1 MEKQLGKIGIP
12 LFDRTIA
19 AMGGHQRPEVRTGPR
34 FGVDVSVVD
43 LPGGM
48 ALAMTSDPL
57 SLIPS
62 LGLEASAWLSVHL
75 MANDMATTGHAPM
88 YGQFVLNLPD
98 TLSEPD
104 FKQYWEYIHGFC
116 ADIGVAITGGH
127 TGFVARQH
135 STISGGG
142 TLVTVASCDS
152 LLTAAFARAGDVI
165 LVTKQCALSSS
176 AILAM
181 SFPDTVRNN
190 AGKEVHEAACH
201 SFYRTSVLQDALVA
215 VGNQNDNGEVRAMHD
230 VTEGGVL
237 GAIYELAVASGLGA
251 LIHNDK
257 LPIHPVQQQVCSIFG
272 LDPRYCIGAG
282 AMVIA
287 CRSNAA
293 QAIIGR
299 LEAIGIPCVEVGRL
313 TDATEGIKLEEAG
326 QVQNM
331 PYYDEDPY
339 WAAFINA
346 YQNGWK

>member
-1 MEKQLGKIGIP
+1 MKKQLGKIGIP
-12 LFDRTIA
+12 MFDRTVA
-19 AMGGHQRPEVRTGPR
+19 TMAGHPRPEVHTGPR

-48 ALAMTSDPL
+48 AMAMTSDPL

-75 MANDMATTGHAPM
+75 MANDMATTGYSPM

-98 TLSEPD
+98 TLSEGD
-104 FKQYWEYIHGFC
+104 FKQYWAYIHRFC

-127 TGFVARQH
+127 TGFVAQQH

-142 TLVTVASCDS
+142 TLVTVAPRDT
-152 LLTAAFARAGDVI
+152 LLTATAARTGDAI
-165 LVTKQCALSSS
+165 LVTKQCALSAA

-181 SFPDTVRNN
+181 SFPHAVKNK
-190 AGKEVHEAACH
+190 AGMEVYHRAID
-201 SFYRTSVLQDALVA
+201 SFYHTSALPDALAA
-215 VGNQNDNGEVRAMHD
+215 VGGQASGTPVSAMHD

-237 GAIYELAVASGLGA
+237 GAIYELAIASGNGA
-251 LIHNDK
+251 LIDNNK
-257 LPIHPVQQQVCSIFG
+257 LPIHPVQQQVCAIFG
-272 LDPRYCIGAG
+272 LDPRYCVGAG

-287 CRSNAA
+287 CQPTAA

-299 LEAIGIPCVEVGRL
+299 LQDSGIPCSKVGSL
-313 TDATEGIKLEEAG
+313 TPAADGVKLIENGQATD
-326 QVQNM
+326 M

-339 WAAFINA
+339 WAAFHNA